1 MIARRGLR
9 GVKLI
14 ISDAH
19 EGIKAV
25 GAAFRAEPGDHSPPI
40 TAIEVSK
47 LMVDEAKIEIEALA
61 VVPD

>member
-1 MIARRGLR
+1 
-9 GVKLI
+9 VKLI